1 MSEHFLAFLKFATGF
16 AAIIVIAM
24 FALKLTGTA

>member
-1 MSEHFLAFLKFATGF
+1 MEYLIHFLKFAAGF
-16 AAIIVIAM
+16 AAIVVFAL